1 MGGVASAQ
9 GEIRKVHILKPEGKT
24 TRGNWVWKDNIKINV
39 RQQIVIE

>member
-24 TRGNWVWKDNIKINV
+24 SLETTGCGKIILKLIFDNRK
-39 RQQIVIE
+39 